1 MDDNTINTAEP
12 VEAAAEEVQTTLTGE
27 AADEATVEAPE
38 EKATESADEEDIDIG
53 IDIENAYVDQQPEKI
68 LLQQAKAKGMT
79 VEQYSE
85 YIAKLEYDAEVNR
98 LMNEEGLTAAE
109 ATREAKYNL
118 LEKKLKAQ
126 EDFTKRSKRYAK
138 EIREFKELF
147 PDVDRKK
154 IPKEVWEAV
163 EAGTDISSAYA
174 KYARR
179 EELKTA
185 KAEKANATNKQTAPP
200 QISKSA
206 KADRLYTEA
215 ELSRMSTKEM
225 MADYD
230 RVWASYEYHNKK

>member
-12 VEAAAEEVQTTLTGE
+12 VEAAAEEVQTEPTGS
-27 AADEATVEAPE
+27 AAETPVEAPE
-38 EKATESADEEDIDIG
+38 EKATESADDEDIDIG

-85 YIAKLEYDAEVNR
+85 YVAKLEYDAEVNR
-98 LMNEEGLTAAE
+98 LMNEEGLTVAE

-126 EDFTKRSKRYAK
+126 EDFIKRSNRYVK

-154 IPKEVWEAV
+154 FPKEVWEAV

-179 EELKTA
+179 EELKA
-185 KAEKANATNKQTAPP
+185 EKAEKANAANKQTATP

-206 KADRLYTEA
+206 KADRFYTEE